1 MYKIRLQQFEGP
13 LDLLLFFIRRDE
25 LDIHDIPIARITDE
39 FLEYVS
45 YMEEVDLDGVG
56 DFLYMAAVL
65 INIKTRMLLPSQNV
79 DEDGEPIDP
88 RAELVER
95 LLEYVRFKE
104 ASDRLEEQW
113 EERSKQ
119 FTRGAAS
126 AVEDTLTEPEE
137 ELVEATVFDLI
148 TALRRV
154 LTAAPDEPVHAV
166 EAESF
171 TVEEQQAFLRSAI
184 GNGERHSFVEM
195 AQGRTKPFV
204 IATFLAVLEM
214 ARMGDIDIFLSG
226 DASDFEIKLRAD
238 VTSSGDEGEDIPTE
252 PTASETNEESAS

>member
-25 LDIHDIPIARITDE
+25 LDIHDIPIARIADE

-65 INIKTRMLLPSQNV
+65 INIKARLLLPATEV

-88 RAELVER
+88 RSELVER

-113 EERSKQ
+113 DERSKQ

-126 AVEDTLTEPEE
+126 AVDSTLAEPEE

-154 LTAAPDEPVHAV
+154 LTAAPDEPMHAV

-171 TVEEQQAFLRSAI
+171 TVEEQQTFLRSAL
-184 GNGERHSFVEM
+184 GSGKRHSFVEM
-195 AQGRTKPFV
+195 AQGRSKPFV

-214 ARMGDIDIFLSG
+214 ARMGDIDIYLSG
-226 DASDFEIKLRAD
+226 DASDFEIQLREDEAESSD
-238 VTSSGDEGEDIPTE
+238 EAVEASSNPESTS
-252 PTASETNEESAS
+252 

>member
-25 LDIHDIPIARITDE
+25 LDIHDIPIARIADE
-39 FLEYVS
+39 FLEYVT

-65 INIKTRMLLPSQNV
+65 INIKTRMLLPSQDV

-104 ASDRLEEQW
+104 ASDQLEAQW

-119 FTRGAAS
+119 FVRGLAS
-126 AVEDTLTEPEE
+126 AVEDTLSDPEE

-148 TALRRV
+148 SALRRV
-154 LTAAPDEPVHAV
+154 LTEAPDEILHEVV
-166 EAESF
+166 AESF
-171 TVEEQQAFLRSAI
+171 TVEEQRDFLKSAI
-184 GNGERHSFVEM
+184 SPGERHSFVEM
-195 AQGRTKPFV
+195 ATGRTKAFV

-214 ARMGDIDIFLSG
+214 ARMGEIDIYLAG
-226 DASDFEIKLRAD
+226 DASDFHISLRKQED
-238 VTSSGDEGEDIPTE
+238 GETPPEETGSASPTE
-252 PTASETNEESAS
+252 TAAP

>member
-1 MYKIRLQQFEGP
+1 MYRIQLQQFEGP

-25 LDIHDIPIARITDE
+25 LDIHDIPIARIADE

-45 YMEEVDLDGVG
+45 FLEEVDLDGVG

-65 INIKTRMLLPSQNV
+65 INIKTRMLLPSKDV

-104 ASDRLEEQW
+104 ASEKLEQQW
-113 EERSKQ
+113 EERAQQ

-126 AVEDTLTEPEE
+126 AMEDTLANPEE

-148 TALRRV
+148 SALRRV
-154 LTAAPDEPVHAV
+154 LTEAPDEPLHAI
-166 EAESF
+166 EMESF
-171 TVEEQQAFLRSAI
+171 TVEEQRGFLRTAI
-184 GNGERHSFVEM
+184 ENGSRHSFVEL
-195 AQGRTKPFV
+195 ATGQSKPFI

-214 ARMGDIDIFLSG
+214 ARTGEIDIFLAG
-226 DASDFEIKLRAD
+226 DASDFEICLRDEAGQED
-238 VTSSGDEGEDIPTE
+238 DTPEASSF
-252 PTASETNEESAS
+252 NEEVAS

>member
-1 MYKIRLQQFEGP
+1 MYKVRLQQFEGP

-25 LDIHDIPIARITDE
+25 LDIHDIPIARIADE
-39 FLEYVS
+39 FLEYVT

-65 INIKTRMLLPSQNV
+65 INIKARMLLPSQQM
-79 DEDGEPIDP
+79 DEDGEPVDP
-88 RAELVER
+88 RTELVER

-104 ASDRLEEQW
+104 ASDQLEAKW
-113 EERSKQ
+113 EERSRQ
-119 FTRGAAS
+119 FVRGGAFS
-126 AVEDTLTEPEE
+126 VEESLADPEE

-154 LTAAPDEPVHAV
+154 LTAAPDEPMHQV

-171 TVEEQQAFLRSAI
+171 SMEDQQAFLRTVIA
-184 GNGERHSFVEM
+184 GGDRLSFVEM
-195 AQGRTKPFV
+195 ASGRSKPFV

-214 ARMGDIDIFLSG
+214 ARTGEIDIFLAG
-226 DASDFEIKLRAD
+226 DASDFHIALRPA
-238 VTSSGDEGEDIPTE
+238 EPPTE
-252 PTASETNEESAS
+252 TETPVTGSGPTQDPTVH

>member
-25 LDIHDIPIARITDE
+25 LDIHDIPIARIADE

-65 INIKTRMLLPSQNV
+65 INIKTRLLLPSKDV
-79 DEDGEPIDP
+79 DDEGEPIDP

-104 ASDRLEEQW
+104 ASEKLEEQW
-113 EERSKQ
+113 DERAKQ

-126 AVEDTLTEPEE
+126 AVEDTLSQPEE

-148 TALRRV
+148 SALRRV
-154 LTAAPDEPVHAV
+154 LTEAPDEPVHSIEV
-166 EAESF
+166 ESF
-171 TVEEQQAFLRSAI
+171 TVEEQQVFLRAAI
-184 GNGERHSFVEM
+184 GNGDRHSFVEM
-195 AQGRTKPFV
+195 ARGRTKPFV

-214 ARMGDIDIFLSG
+214 ARTGEIDIFLAG
-226 DASDFEIKLRAD
+226 DARDFELCLREVDELEKAD
-238 VTSSGDEGEDIPTE
+238 PETTSSNEE
-252 PTASETNEESAS
+252 TAS